1 MHLSGPPLITCP
13 SKAAVSRGAS
23 IRGPETAPNGAERR
37 STAFDGVWLPIVPTL
52 TVPPSDTPPLDA
64 HSLSVQ
70 SLDPHSVPCHTEELP
85 AYDRV
90 TYGVYIYLDVSC
102 NNRVVAQSNSKA

>member
-1 MHLSGPPLITCP
+1 MSAKAELGRYYEGDLWEGPPTKFGP
-13 SKAAVSRGAS
+13 SPKFAEIRRKTPQSAS
-23 IRGPETAPNGAERR
+23 
-37 STAFDGVWLPIVPTL
+37 VH
-52 TVPPSDTPPLDA
+52 SDTPPLDA

-90 TYGVYIYLDVSC
+90 TYGVYIYLNVSC

>member
-1 MHLSGPPLITCP
+1 MLCRKSGICGDQII
-13 SKAAVSRGAS
+13 AYV
-23 IRGPETAPNGAERR
+23 IQTARR
-37 STAFDGVWLPIVPTL
+37 VLGSALRR
-52 TVPPSDTPPLDA
+52 VPPSDTPPLDA